1 MSEMMKFPGQL
12 VFGLDIGTRSIV
24 GTVGYRTGER
34 FHVVAQCV
42 REHETRAM
50 LDGQI
55 HDIHKV
61 GATINEVKNYLE
73 GKVGRQLKD
82 VCIAAAGRVL
92 RTITTHVEQEFPGD
106 KEIDGEDI
114 YALDSRGVEKA
125 YEEFLETNDTG
136 LKFYCVG
143 YSVVRYYLN
152 HYPISN
158 LEGHKAGTVGADII
172 ATFLPD
178 DVVDGLYK
186 AVGLAGL
193 EVVNLTLEPIAAIQ
207 VAIPEMY
214 RMLNIALVDVGAG
227 TSDISITKDGS
238 IVAYGMIPIAGDA
251 LTEVIAKHCLVDFKT
266 AEKIKRAA
274 GEEESIEYKDILGLT
289 QTISREKIAEVARPV
304 IQDMTKRVAD
314 KIKELNGDKSV
325 SAVFVVGG
333 GGRLQGYTESLAEE
347 LDIQKERVAVRGEE
361 VMQQIAFYEENARKD
376 SLMVTPIG
384 ICLSFY
390 EQSNNFIFVYFND
403 QRVKLYDNN
412 KLAVVD
418 AAMQAEFSNDG
429 LFPKRGK
436 ELNYFVNGKPRITRG
451 MLGEAAIIR
460 VNGQDADIHTPIHAN
475 DQIKVIESTAGEPA
489 ALDINQLPEY
499 GAIMPVEVNEQK
511 VELPK
516 FAMVNGQLQSGY
528 YGIQE
533 NDSIEFLNY
542 YTVRQIAEFMDVIIN
557 QDMNIYVNNK
567 LADMDTRVYENFAI
581 IWTMEELQL
590 SDRDIYGSGAPDT
603 YANLPE
609 DDGSYVKSEPK
620 KEENPFAEKKIEVQA
635 GTSESAGSTFSAAST
650 ASAGT
655 TASSEAAAP
664 GAAASSGAATA
675 PGATAS
681 SGAVTAPEA
690 TASSGAVT
698 APEAASSE
706 AATAQETTSSEQTA
720 IPMAIQVMVNGEPIR
735 LEGKTGYIF
744 VDVFDYINFDLSV
757 PQGSGIATELNGKNA
772 QYMEPIHS
780 GDVIKIYWKD

>member
-1 MSEMMKFPGQL
+1 MMKFPGQL

>member
-690 TASSGAVT
+690 
-698 APEAASSE
+698 ASSE

>member
-1 MSEMMKFPGQL
+1 MMKFPGQL

-193 EVVNLTLEPIAAIQ
+193 DVVNLTLEPIAAIQ

-635 GTSESAGSTFSAAST
+635 GTSESAGSTFAAAST

-664 GAAASSGAATA
+664 GAAVSSGAATA
-675 PGATAS
+675 PGTTAS
-681 SGAVTAPEA
+681 SGAATPEA
-690 TASSGAVT
+690 TASSEAVT
-698 APEAASSE
+698 ASEAASSE
-706 AATAQETTSSEQTA
+706 TATAQETISSEQTA